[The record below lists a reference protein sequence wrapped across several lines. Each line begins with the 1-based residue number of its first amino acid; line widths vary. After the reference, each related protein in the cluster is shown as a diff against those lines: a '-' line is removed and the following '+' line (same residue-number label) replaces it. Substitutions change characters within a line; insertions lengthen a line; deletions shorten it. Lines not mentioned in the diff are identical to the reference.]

1 MLVRVHWWR
10 DTLRACRL
18 AIPPLVAVLLVIGVA
33 RFVTFMKVYGAGLSV
48 YECVWLARGLGRL
61 ESLAA
66 PFLVASVWLVA
77 YPLLVGLRWATRSR
91 DRDRRRRQ
99 TAASP
104 TPANPRPAVTSSA
117 RTPTVSAGRRKSSV
131 A

>member
-18 AIPPLVAVLLVIGVA
+18 AIPPLVAVLLVVGVA

-48 YECVWLARGLGRL
+48 YECVGLARGLGRL

-66 PFLVASVWLVA
+66 PFLVASVWLVL

-91 DRDRRRRQ
+91 ERGRRSRP

-104 TPANPRPAVTSSA
+104 APAKPRPAATPPA
-117 RTPTVSAGRRKSSV
+117 RTPTVSGAHRKSSV